1 MESYSF
7 KNVDFTYPEGEKK
20 ALRNISFT
28 VQQGEFVILCGPS
41 GCGKS
46 TLLRHLKSCLTPHGL
61 FSGEI
66 RYQGKLLAEMSQ
78 REQAQQIGYVLQ
90 SPENQV
96 VTDKVWHE
104 LAFGLESLGYD
115 TPTIRRRVAE
125 IAAFFGIENWFYK
138 NVTELSGGQKQLLS
152 LASVMAMQPGVLVL
166 DEPTSGLD
174 PLMQKEFF
182 DILKERNDKGTT
194 IFLSSHVL
202 WEVQNYCKRA
212 AIIREGRSIA
222 CDNIEALAKTN
233 AKRVTVVGD
242 VSLEGLD
249 GVKDERKE
257 LDKLSFLYSGDMNDL
272 ISYISKYKIKD
283 ISIMEPD
290 LEEIFMHYYKEEEK

>member
-1 MESYSF
+1 MESYAF

-20 ALRNISFT
+20 ALCDISFT

-66 RYQGKLLAEMSQ
+66 RYQGTLLSELSQ

-115 TPTIRRRVAE
+115 TPSIRRRVAE

-152 LASVMAMQPGVLVL
+152 LASVVAMQPGVLDGICRGHAAGCAGVGRA
-166 DEPTSGLD
+166 D
-174 PLMQKEFF
+174 
-182 DILKERNDKGTT
+182 
-194 IFLSSHVL
+194 
-202 WEVQNYCKRA
+202 RA
-212 AIIREGRSIA
+212 A
-222 CDNIEALAKTN
+222 
-233 AKRVTVVGD
+233 
-242 VSLEGLD
+242 
-249 GVKDERKE
+249 
-257 LDKLSFLYSGDMNDL
+257 
-272 ISYISKYKIKD
+272 
-283 ISIMEPD
+283 
-290 LEEIFMHYYKEEEK
+290 

>member
-28 VQQGEFVILCGPS
+28 IQQGEFVILCGPS

-66 RYQGKLLAEMSQ
+66 RYQGKLLSEMSQ

-115 TPTIRRRVAE
+115 TPTIRRRV
-125 IAAFFGIENWFYK
+125 
-138 NVTELSGGQKQLLS
+138 S
-152 LASVMAMQPGVLVL
+152 L
-166 DEPTSGLD
+166 TS
-174 PLMQKEFF
+174 PKKTS
-182 DILKERNDKGTT
+182 IKP
-194 IFLSSHVL
+194 S
-202 WEVQNYCKRA
+202 
-212 AIIREGRSIA
+212 SIA
-222 CDNIEALAKTN
+222 YI
-233 AKRVTVVGD
+233 GIWIP
-242 VSLEGLD
+242 
-249 GVKDERKE
+249 
-257 LDKLSFLYSGDMNDL
+257 LSVAAGCPGRRLPSTSQPEMCWT
-272 ISYISKYKIKD
+272 IRS
-283 ISIMEPD
+283 MAEMP
-290 LEEIFMHYYKEEEK
+290 M

>member
-20 ALRNISFT
+20 ALCNISFT

-66 RYQGKLLAEMSQ
+66 CYKGTLLSDLSQG
-78 REQAQQIGYVLQ
+78 EQAQQIGYVLQ

-115 TPTIRRRVAE
+115 TPTIRRPVAE
-125 IAAFFGIENWFYK
+125 MWDFRI
-138 NVTELSGGQKQLLS
+138 
-152 LASVMAMQPGVLVL
+152 
-166 DEPTSGLD
+166 
-174 PLMQKEFF
+174 
-182 DILKERNDKGTT
+182 
-194 IFLSSHVL
+194 
-202 WEVQNYCKRA
+202 
-212 AIIREGRSIA
+212 
-222 CDNIEALAKTN
+222 
-233 AKRVTVVGD
+233 
-242 VSLEGLD
+242 
-249 GVKDERKE
+249 
-257 LDKLSFLYSGDMNDL
+257 
-272 ISYISKYKIKD
+272 
-283 ISIMEPD
+283 
-290 LEEIFMHYYKEEEK
+290 